1 MGRGGQGRP
10 SKPTALKVLH
20 GDKPSR
26 INTNEPIP
34 DQGDIR
40 PPEWLVMLDA
50 ESSAGTET
58 ALAVW
63 HRMAPDLIAKGVL
76 TAWDVEGL
84 AVYCDAVIKHRQA
97 SIEVA
102 RNGMTI
108 QGSQGTTKNPAVTAM
123 KDCAELMNRYGA
135 KFGLTPSDRAALS
148 LKGDDD
154 GSKGAGRLLG

>member
-10 SKPTALKVLH
+10 SKPTALKILH
-20 GDKPSR
+20 GDQKSR
-26 INTNEPIP
+26 INVDEPIP
-34 DQGDIR
+34 DLGEIR
-40 PPEWLVMLDA
+40 PPEWLVLIDG
-50 ESSAGTET
+50 ESPDGAET
-58 ALAVW
+58 ALDVW
-63 HRMAPDLIAKGVL
+63 NRMVPDLIAKGVL
-76 TAWDVEGL
+76 TPWDVEGM

-135 KFGLTPSDRAALS
+135 KFGLSPSDRANLS